1 MTVAQ
6 LFKLGVRPKPPV
18 LKAHL
23 KADWQDGD
31 MRQWG
36 AGENLGVKMITGD
49 GQHSSSREK
58 KKQRIALDLSVDLY
72 HIHMLHFLLFLSP

>member
-23 KADWQDGD
+23 KADWPDGD

-36 AGENLGVKMITGD
+36 AGENLGVRMITRD
-49 GQHSSSREK
+49 SQCSSSGK
-58 KKQRIALDLSVDLY
+58 KKHQETALDLSVDLY
-72 HIHMLHFLLFLSP
+72 HIHILPSSC